1 MCGNTLL
8 AAPPV
13 EPDGPTLF
21 TKKHTPS
28 QPGFSKWLFFV
39 GLSLALVPANRIYS
53 ITQKEIPALFGE
65 DSQSLLTQYPGV
77 DKLIYFQIAMNAL
90 LVVAAFALN
99 YLFYTQSKHFPRA
112 MIVYVAVTLGYLIAA
127 AGITHA
133 LFPDLV
139 LTQKAYSLMEYF
151 FGGAA
156 MAVYLLFNP
165 DVKNRFVH

>member
-21 TKKHTPS
+21 TRKRTPS

-39 GLSLALVPANRIYS
+39 GLSLALVPANRVYL
-53 ITQKEIPALFGE
+53 ITQKELPALFGD
-65 DSQSLLTQYPGV
+65 DSQSLLAQYPGV
-77 DKLIYFQIAMNAL
+77 DKLLYFQISMNML
-90 LVVAAFALN
+90 LVLASLVLN
-99 YLFYTQSKHFPRA
+99 YLFYTRSKHFPKA
-112 MIVYVAVTLGYLIAA
+112 MIVYVAVTLSYLISV
-127 AGITHA
+127 AGMIHA
-133 LFPDLV
+133 LFPDLI
-139 LTQKAYSLMEYF
+139 LAQRAYSLMEYF

-165 DVKNRFVH
+165 DVKNRFVS